1 MVEQLRGTVLVTGA
15 AKGIGHACV
24 TLLRARGW
32 HVLAGVRSHHD
43 ADALRGADVTPLLLD
58 VTDANSIAQAAE
70 RAAERLGGRGL
81 DGLVNNAGIAIAGPL
96 EFLPIDALRL
106 QLEVNVT
113 GQIATTQAFLPLL
126 RQARG
131 RILFIS
137 SIAGRSALP
146 FVGAYSASKFALEA
160 AADALRIEL
169 AEWNLPVVLIE
180 PGVIRTPI
188 WETARSAARK
198 NIAAMPPAA
207 LEYYGSALDAI
218 ETRMAHGLG
227 GLPATAVAKVVERA
241 LTTRRPAPRY
251 LIGRAARAR
260 LLLEALPDRARD
272 AILKAGMRRL
282 VGR

>member
-1 MVEQLRGTVLVTGA
+1 MAETRRGAVLVTGA
-15 AKGIGHACV
+15 AKGIGQACV
-24 TLLRARGW
+24 THLRARGW
-32 HVLAGVRSHHD
+32 HVLAGVRSEQD
-43 ADALRGADVTPLLLD
+43 ADALQGAGVTPLLLD
-58 VTDANSIAQAAE
+58 VTDADSIAKAAE
-70 RAAERLGGRGL
+70 RAAGQLGGRGL
-81 DGLVNNAGIAIAGPL
+81 DALVNNAGIAIAGPL

-188 WETARSAARK
+188 WETARNAARQ
-198 NIAAMPPAA
+198 NIAAMPAA
-207 LEYYGSALDAI
+207 AIDYYGKTLGAM
-218 ETRMAHGLG
+218 EKRMEQGLG

-241 LTTRRPAPRY
+241 LTARRPAPRY

-282 VGR
+282 VGG